1 MVVLVSHDNS
11 KIMMNGEKGGTLALI
26 RLSSFTEL
34 AKIKYEPNERCAH
47 EQKKLSKD
55 QNTFSFNKFQ
65 RNQYDLF
72 RKTPLSNITFLRNT
86 VLEFSTKSNRRC
98 KMTICVRGFP
108 IPILN
113 YLNYLRSL
121 SHANCRFRIRGW
133 GRVLGT
139 YMHNH
144 IYLIFTCNFHRQ
156 FSHAISHAIFT
167 CKFYK
172 HISTCKFSH

>member
-1 MVVLVSHDNS
+1 MS
-11 KIMMNGEKGGTLALI
+11 GTFALI

-34 AKIKYEPNERCAH
+34 AKIKYEHNERCAY

-55 QNTFSFNKFQ
+55 KNTFSFKKFQ

-86 VLEFSTKSNRRC
+86 VLEFSTKSNQRC

-139 YMHNH
+139 CMHSH

-156 FSHAISHAIFT
+156 FSHAISHEIIT

-172 HISTCKFSH
+172 HISTCKFSY